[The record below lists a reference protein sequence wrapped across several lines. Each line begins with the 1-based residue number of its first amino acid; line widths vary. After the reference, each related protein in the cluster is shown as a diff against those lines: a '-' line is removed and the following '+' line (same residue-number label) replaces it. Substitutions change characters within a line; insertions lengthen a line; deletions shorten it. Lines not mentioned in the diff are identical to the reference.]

1 MSLAELPLFFAL
13 TGVAMYAV
21 LAGADFGAGI
31 WQLLAGRGE
40 PGKHIRNHAHHSMS
54 PVWEANHVWLIF
66 VLVVLW
72 TAYPMAF
79 SSMASTLAIALAVAG
94 LGIILRGTA
103 YALHSGTNND
113 AETRVVDTVVAVG
126 SLMTPFAL
134 AAAAGGIAS
143 QRVPV
148 GNAAGDLFASWLN
161 PTSIMMGILA
171 ILSSA
176 YLAAVYLAADAR
188 RGGDPAL
195 VESFRRRALIVGVLA
210 GAQAI
215 ASGIV
220 LRADARSL
228 FDGMVSMPAVLSA
241 GASIVA
247 GSATIAL
254 VARRRLD
261 GARVTAAIAVTGIIG
276 AWALAQNPILLPGLT
291 VQQAA
296 APDSALIPLVIA
308 IVAGGC
314 VLFPSIAVLFRLALG
329 GTFNS
334 TAQRTQPA
342 SHAST
347 PTRARRIATGR
358 AAAGMLAIGAPLLVI
373 GEADWAH
380 AVGVITLGAF
390 VVLAFCAIDPG
401 ADHEDTTETLTSK

>member
-40 PGKHIRNHAHHSMS
+40 PGKRIRNHAHHSMS

-72 TAYPMAF
+72 TAYPKAF
-79 SSMASTLAIALAVAG
+79 SSMASTLAVALAVAG

-103 YALHSGTNND
+103 YALRSGTNND
-113 AETRVVDTVVAVG
+113 AETRVVDTVAAVG
-126 SLMTPFAL
+126 SLITPFAL

-188 RGGDPAL
+188 RGGDSAL

-210 GAQAI
+210 GAQAV

-228 FDGMVSMPAVLSA
+228 FDGMVSMPGVLSA

-254 VARRRLD
+254 VARRRLN
-261 GARVTAAIAVTGIIG
+261 GARVTAAIAVSGIIG

-296 APDSALIPLVIA
+296 APDSALVPLVIA
-308 IVAGGC
+308 IVAGGF
-314 VLFPSIAVLFRLALG
+314 VLFPSIAILFRLALG
-329 GTFNS
+329 GTFSS
-334 TAQRTQPA
+334 TAQKTQPV

-347 PTRARRIATGR
+347 PTGARRSALGR
-358 AAAGMLAIGAPLLVI
+358 GAVAMLAIGTPLLVI
-373 GEADWAH
+373 GEADWTH
-380 AVGVITLGAF
+380 VVGVIALCTF

-401 ADHEDTTETLTSK
+401 TGDEDTGVTP

>member
-1 MSLAELPLFFAL
+1 MSLAELPMFFAL

-40 PGKHIRNHAHHSMS
+40 PGKRIRNHAHHSMS

-79 SSMASTLAIALAVAG
+79 SSMASTLAVALAVAG

-103 YALHSGTNND
+103 YALRSGTNTD
-113 AETRVVDTVVAVG
+113 AEARVVDTVVAVG

-188 RGGDPAL
+188 RGGDSAL

-215 ASGIV
+215 ASGFV

-241 GASIVA
+241 GASLVA

-254 VARRRLD
+254 VARRQFD
-261 GARVTAAIAVTGIIG
+261 GARVTAAIAVAGIIG

-296 APDSALIPLVIA
+296 APDSAPPP
-308 IVAGGC
+308 AGHRDRRRW
-314 VLFPSIAVLFRLALG
+314 LRAVPRDG
-329 GTFNS
+329 RPVS
-334 TAQRTQPA
+334 P
-342 SHAST
+342 
-347 PTRARRIATGR
+347 RARRYVQRGR
-358 AAAGMLAIGAPLLVI
+358 TASKNPRHIRARRRERRGSPPVAARSRCSRS
-373 GEADWAH
+373 ERH
-380 AVGVITLGAF
+380 
-390 VVLAFCAIDPG
+390 C
-401 ADHEDTTETLTSK
+401 S

>member
-1 MSLAELPLFFAL
+1 MSLAELPMFFAL

-40 PGKHIRNHAHHSMS
+40 PGKRIRSHAHHAMS

-79 SSMASTLAIALAVAG
+79 SSMASTLAVALAVAG

-103 YALHSGTNND
+103 YALRSGTNTD

-188 RGGDPAL
+188 RGGDSAL

-215 ASGIV
+215 ASGFV

-254 VARRRLD
+254 VARHRLN
-261 GARVTAAIAVTGIIG
+261 GARVTAAIAVSGIIG

-308 IVAGGC
+308 IVAGGF
-314 VLFPSIAVLFRLALG
+314 VLFPAIAVLFRLALG
-329 GTFNS
+329 GTFSS
-334 TAQRTQPA
+334 TAQQRRST

-347 PTRARRIATGR
+347 PTGARRIATGR
-358 AAAGMLAIGAPLLVI
+358 GAAAMLAIGTPSLVI
-373 GEADWAH
+373 GEADWTH
-380 AVGVITLGAF
+380 AVGVITLCAF

-401 ADHEDTTETLTSK
+401 ASKEDNSVP